1 MTTDKTQLP
10 QGLTPMLQQYFQL
23 KSQADGAVLFF
34 RMGDFYEIFGPDAED
49 IAPKMDVVLTSR
61 ERGDSE
67 RMPFCGVP
75 HHSVKGYILKLLKQ
89 GYKVAIAEQL
99 EDPAQTKGLVERGI
113 VRVLTPGCVDELEG
127 LEATSTNHVLA
138 VYECPASK
146 AWAALVIELSTGE
159 LRLGQVKPADLP
171 RLVQVFRPRE
181 IWARSFHHDA
191 LRAVIPA
198 VADDFQPLMESLPET
213 PLRDANLARELV
225 SSSLGVDSIDHLP
238 CGKVTAGAA
247 LLASSLQRLRNLSAA
262 TVHFRTVKPLFD
274 PDHMVLG
281 PTAVRDLELF
291 ETALR
296 RQQEGSLARTIDRTM
311 TPMGSRRLR
320 ELLARPLVN
329 RDQLIA
335 RLDAVEFLAGL
346 GDDRLVRV
354 RESLRKTSDLARLA
368 TRIMARSAHP
378 AELAMVRDTLGNAIA
393 LASRIGEFPAQDKTA
408 RLLRDRVPALT
419 AVRDAWRIFT
429 ESILD
434 HPSALGSGSSV
445 FREGW
450 NVDLDRCN
458 ALAHGGEDQVA
469 SYELKL
475 RGETGIG
482 SLKIKSH
489 KTFGL
494 VIEITRANAAKVP
507 ATFTRRQ
514 TMVNCERFSTPELDK
529 LSHDLLAA
537 QDAAVGREAE
547 LYGELLSTIA
557 AHRDTLYACADA
569 LAETDVWLAFAWL
582 ALKDNYCRPVT
593 LDHASN
599 KGKSRIKLMAARH
612 PVVEKAVGRH
622 SFVANDI
629 ELDGKVRQLLITGPN
644 MAGKSTIMRQT
655 AICAILHQAG
665 CFVPAVSAELPV
677 FDRVFTRVGASD
689 DLSRGLSTFMVE
701 MTEAAEILRE
711 ATADSLVIL
720 DEVGRGTSTSDGL
733 AIASAILE
741 EIASTNRSW
750 TLFATHYHELVGVS
764 AHLPS
769 VQAVQTEVLPQGS
782 KISFTHRL
790 ILGAS
795 GSSYGIEVARL
806 AGVPDPVLDKARAAL
821 GAICNPAGG
830 QSVNPTTSPTTS
842 QTGSATDTGTA
853 PATGRHP
860 VMDRI
865 EAALINRMTPLQALN
880 FLAELQSELL
890 REFEAGGSPGLGPA
904 SQGELFPQ

>member
-23 KSQADGAVLFF
+23 KSQADGAILFF
-34 RMGDFYEIFGPDAED
+34 RMGDFYEIFGPDAEE

-75 HHSVKGYILKLLKQ
+75 HHSVKGYLLKLLKQ

-113 VRVLTPGCVDELEG
+113 VRILTPGCVDELEG
-127 LEATSTNHVLA
+127 LEATATNHVLA
-138 VYECPASK
+138 VYECPERK

-159 LRLGQVKPADLP
+159 LRLGPAKPADLG
-171 RLVQVFRPRE
+171 RLVQVFKPKE
-181 IWARSFHHDA
+181 IWARAFQHET
-191 LRAVIPA
+191 LRSMIPPA
-198 VADDFQPLMESLPET
+198 ADDFQPLLESLPET
-213 PLRDANLARELV
+213 PLRDKNLVREILN
-225 SSSLGVDSIDHLP
+225 SSLGCASIDHFP
-238 CGKVTAGAA
+238 CGKIPAGEE
-247 LLASSLQRLRNLSAA
+247 LLASALQRLRNLSAN
-262 TVHFRTVKPLFD
+262 TTHFRTVKPIFD

-296 RQQEGSLARTIDRTM
+296 RQQDGSLARTIDRTL
-311 TPMGSRRLR
+311 TPMGSRRMR
-320 ELLARPLVN
+320 ELLAKPLVN
-329 RDQLIA
+329 RDQLNS
-335 RLDAVEFLAGL
+335 RLDVVEFLAGL
-346 GDDRLVRV
+346 GDDCLAKLRDAM
-354 RESLRKTSDLARLA
+354 RKTSDLTRLT

-378 AELAMVRDTLGNAIA
+378 AELAMVRQTLFNALA
-393 LASRIGEFPAQDKTA
+393 LASRVREFPAKDSKA
-408 RLLRDRVPALT
+408 KLLRDLTRDLDAAAGVARTLDGALVDQPAAT
-419 AVRDAWRIFT
+419 
-429 ESILD
+429 
-434 HPSALGSGSSV
+434 GSGSGV

-450 NVDLDRCN
+450 DAGLDRCN

-469 SYELKL
+469 AYEQKL

-494 VIEITRANAAKVP
+494 VIEITRANAGKVP
-507 ATFTRRQ
+507 QNFTRRQ

-529 LSHDLLAA
+529 LSHDLIAA
-537 QDAAVGREAE
+537 QDAAIARECE
-547 LYGELLSTIA
+547 LYADLLERISS
-557 AHRDTLYACADA
+557 HRDALYACADA
-569 LAETDVWLAFAWL
+569 LAEADVWQSFAWL
-582 ALKDNYCRPVT
+582 ALKENYCRPVT
-593 LDHASN
+593 MKKASRAEN
-599 KGKSRIKLMAARH
+599 PRIKLMAARH
-612 PVVEKAVGRH
+612 PVVEKSVGRH
-622 SFVANDI
+622 GFVANDI
-629 ELDGKVRQLLITGPN
+629 EMSGKIRQLLITGPN

-711 ATADSLVIL
+711 STGDSLVIL

-733 AIASAILE
+733 AIAGAILD

-750 TLFATHYHELVGVS
+750 TLFATHYHELVATS
-764 AHLPS
+764 AHLDS
-769 VQAVQTEVLPQGS
+769 VRAVQTEVLRQGS
-782 KISFTHRL
+782 TVTFTHRL
-790 ILGAS
+790 IPGAS

-806 AGVPDPVLDKARAAL
+806 AGVPDPVLDRARAAL
-821 GAICNPAGG
+821 RAEVPA
-830 QSVNPTTSPTTS
+830 SSRAP
-842 QTGSATDTGTA
+842 SATQVPHDGPVA
-853 PATGRHP
+853 ERHP
-860 VMDRI
+860 VLDRI
-865 EAALINRMTPLQALN
+865 ETARINRMTPLQALN
-880 FLAELQSELL
+880 FLADLQSDLQPGFTKGRCAGL
-890 REFEAGGSPGLGPA
+890 FEKV
-904 SQGELFPQ
+904 